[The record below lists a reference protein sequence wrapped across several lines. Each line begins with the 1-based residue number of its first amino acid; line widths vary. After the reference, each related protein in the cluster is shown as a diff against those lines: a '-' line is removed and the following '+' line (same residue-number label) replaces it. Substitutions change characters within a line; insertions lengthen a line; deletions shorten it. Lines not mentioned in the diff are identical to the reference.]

1 MFNRLAQFRRI
12 RTINQIRQF
21 VNYLIWELDVI
32 VHEQAQ
38 GDDYVDAE
46 GKPYFKREEGR
57 VYDAFM
63 DQCWQVDAC
72 GLKEGRDSGNQSEDV
87 AGVDKRR

>member
-1 MFNRLAQFRRI
+1 MWNAQ
-12 RTINQIRQF
+12 
-21 VNYLIWELDVI
+21 
-32 VHEQAQ
+32 
-38 GDDYVDAE
+38 
-46 GKPYFKREEGR
+46 GKPYFNREEAR